1 MSWLVTGGAGY
12 IGSHIVES
20 FIQAGITPVVLDD
33 FSTGHREFLP
43 KEVEILEGSLL
54 DENFVAKSVTARF
67 EGVIHLA
74 GYKYAGESVKRPL
87 HTYKQNV
94 EATVNLL
101 SAMENQGIKSLVFS
115 SSAAVY
121 GTPSEERV
129 TEDTK
134 VNPESPYGESK
145 LIGEWLVRNQFK
157 SSALNAT
164 SLRYFNVVGSGS
176 PDIVDLSPFNLFP
189 LMFRA
194 LKNGQIPHIN
204 GDDFPTPDGT
214 CVRDYVHVTDVAAA
228 HVSAAQQLSEGIE
241 LSPLYNLG
249 AGTGTSV
256 AEIMTAASRVTG
268 ITFIPEIRN
277 RRPGDPAR
285 IVADGAKASFELGWN
300 NSYSIDEMLE
310 SAWLAWNNWSK
321 NE

>member
-12 IGSHIVES
+12 IGSHIVKS
-20 FIQAGITPVVLDD
+20 FIQAGMTPVVLDD
-33 FSTGHREFLP
+33 FSTGHREFLAE
-43 KEVEILEGSLL
+43 EVEILEGSLL

-101 SAMENQGIKSLVFS
+101 SAMESQGIKFLVFS

-129 TEDTK
+129 TEDTQ

-176 PDIVDLSPFNLFP
+176 PGIVDLSPFNLFP
-189 LMFRA
+189 LLFRA
-194 LKNGQIPHIN
+194 LSNGQIPHIN

-214 CVRDYVHVTDVAAA
+214 CVRDYVHVEDVAAA
-228 HVSAAQQLSEGIE
+228 HVSAAKQLSEGIE

-268 ITFIPEIRN
+268 IAFNPEIRK
-277 RRPGDPAR
+277 RRLGDPAR
-285 IVADGAKASFELGWN
+285 IVADGTKASIDLGWK

-310 SAWLAWNNWSK
+310 TAWSAWNNWS
-321 NE
+321 N

>member
-1 MSWLVTGGAGY
+1 MAWLVTGGAGY
-12 IGSHIVES
+12 IGSHIVGA
-20 FIQAGITPVVLDD
+20 FIQAGITPVVIDD
-33 FSTGHREFLP
+33 FSTGRREFLP
-43 KEVEILEGSLL
+43 ADVEILEGSLL
-54 DENFVAKSVTARF
+54 DEEFVRRSVSPRF
-67 EGVIHLA
+67 DGVIHLA

-121 GTPSEERV
+121 GTPKEERV
-129 TEDTK
+129 TEETEVK
-134 VNPESPYGESK
+134 PESPYGESK
-145 LIGEWLVRNQFK
+145 LIGEWLVRNLHK
-157 SSALNAT
+157 SSELNAT

-194 LKNGQIPHIN
+194 LNNGQIPHIN

-228 HVSAAQQLSEGIE
+228 HVSAAQKLSDGAKI
-241 LSPLYNLG
+241 SQVYNLG

-256 AEIMTAASRVTG
+256 LEIMQAASRVTG
-268 ITFIPEIRN
+268 IGFRPEIRS

-285 IVADGAKASFELGWN
+285 IVADGTLASIELGWKN
-300 NSYSIDEMLE
+300 TFKIDEMLE
-310 SAWLAWNNWSK
+310 TAWAAWSNWSVK
-321 NE
+321 